1 VNRDSAEAALNY
13 LQAQLYRDFVSKF
26 YGLQRNLNPTAVTLK
41 DVPEELR
48 RRFIGKGSHFLIQI
62 HPRVNIWEKEGARQF
77 VSELRSVDPD
87 VTGPPIITYEA
98 TVLMERAYLQGT
110 LYAFVLVSALSL
122 LMLWRLPESLLA
134 LLPLVLA
141 LAWTIGLMH
150 LFGIRFNL
158 ANIWGLPMILGISA
172 EFGLNVMFRYIEGRA
187 YGGPMLARS
196 TVLGVVLNGLTTIV
210 GFGSLLIAA
219 HRGIFS
225 LGLLLTIGCACG
237 LVASLI
243 VLPVVL
249 RLITPTSAPM
259 TRELPEP
266 EAVREQPAPL
276 SP

>member
-1 VNRDSAEAALNY
+1 MA
-13 LQAQLYRDFVSKF
+13 
-26 YGLQRNLNPTAVTLK
+26 TAC
-41 DVPEELR
+41 
-48 RRFIGKGSHFLIQI
+48 
-62 HPRVNIWEKEGARQF
+62 
-77 VSELRSVDPD
+77 
-87 VTGPPIITYEA
+87 
-98 TVLMERAYLQGT
+98 
-110 LYAFVLVSALSL
+110 
-122 LMLWRLPESLLA
+122 ESLLA

-172 EFGLNVMFRYIEGRA
+172 EFGLNVMFRYLEGRA
-187 YGGPMLARS
+187 YGGPLLARS

-243 VLPVVL
+243 VLPIAL

-259 TRELPEP
+259 TRELLEP
-266 EAVREQPAPL
+266 EAVREQPAPFSWYLDFAPHPRFVSPAHVL
-276 SP
+276 SAGIGAVALSSPLSCKDFFARQDVASRAITRLSAGGPGSRGSP

>member
-1 VNRDSAEAALNY
+1 MSGAL
-13 LQAQLYRDFVSKF
+13 
-26 YGLQRNLNPTAVTLK
+26 P
-41 DVPEELR
+41 
-48 RRFIGKGSHFLIQI
+48 
-62 HPRVNIWEKEGARQF
+62 
-77 VSELRSVDPD
+77 
-87 VTGPPIITYEA
+87 
-98 TVLMERAYLQGT
+98 GT

-122 LMLWRLPESLLA
+122 LMLWRLRESLLA

-172 EFGLNVMFRYIEGRA
+172 EFGLNVMFRYLEGRA
-187 YGGPMLARS
+187 YGGPLLARS

-243 VLPVVL
+243 VLPIAL

-259 TRELPEP
+259 TRELLEP
-266 EAVREQPAPL
+266 EAVREQPAPF
-276 SP
+276 SWSMT